1 MIRKAFVMEVNPD
14 MHEEYERRHNP
25 VWREMVEAMK
35 AHGLHNYS
43 IFLLPD
49 TNQLFAYLEVEDEQ
63 RLSGLADTP
72 ACRKWWQYMKDL
84 MPSNPDSSPISDDL
98 REVFH
103 MD

>member
-25 VWREMVEAMK
+25 VWPEMVEAMA

-43 IFLLPD
+43 IFLLPG
-49 TNQLFAYLEVEDEQ
+49 TNQLFAYLEIEDEQ
-63 RLSGLADTP
+63 RLSDLADTP
-72 ACRKWWQYMKDL
+72 ACRKWWQYMKDI
-84 MPSNPDSSPISDDL
+84 MPSNPDASPISADL

-103 MD
+103 ID